1 MGLHLKIKLRTK
13 IFMYQNKNTR
23 LFVEIVRNIQKK
35 KDKAFL
41 ILFSLYLIKKA
52 YELRNKYCEVLN
64 TIRLFKNL
72 YQHYEENKKYQVKKE
87 FKQIRKYYEHFK
99 RTDMEILIC
108 FFSQLQNKIDSICL
122 VKKTNEIRK
131 QVHPTLKQMI
141 LRDNISIGVTKYFLV
156 IYTLTFLRCFLKVK
170 IFIIG
175 RHVFAEEKKKKSLY
189 KYKSISFDISK
200 KSFKFLL
207 CSFSLWRNA
216 KLFELKEVFYQ
227 RFRTSVTKISLQK
240 IIYINDVK
248 KLLNECKLS
257 FNDWLFKKR
266 HFDLFI
272 LEPLKVKEINLRELE
287 FLEMYGEVRL
297 IIHLFTFGKII
308 IRVLKRTFI
317 DFELTIHTNFQNK
330 KINFS
335 KIPFFLQYS
344 CYLPI
349 EANY

>member
-122 VKKTNEIRK
+122 VKKTSEIRK
-131 QVHPTLKQMI
+131 RVHPTLKQMI
-141 LRDNISIGVTKYFLV
+141 LRDNISIGVPKYFLV

-175 RHVFAEEKKKKSLY
+175 RHVFAEEKKKK
-189 KYKSISFDISK
+189 
-200 KSFKFLL
+200 
-207 CSFSLWRNA
+207 
-216 KLFELKEVFYQ
+216 V
-227 RFRTSVTKISLQK
+227 
-240 IIYINDVK
+240 YINIKAFHLIYQK
-248 KLLNECKLS
+248 KVLNS
-257 FNDWLFKKR
+257 YYVPFLFG
-266 HFDLFI
+266 
-272 LEPLKVKEINLRELE
+272 
-287 FLEMYGEVRL
+287 EM
-297 IIHLFTFGKII
+297 
-308 IRVLKRTFI
+308 
-317 DFELTIHTNFQNK
+317 Q
-330 KINFS
+330 
-335 KIPFFLQYS
+335 
-344 CYLPI
+344 
-349 EANY
+349 